1 MTSARR
7 RTTCIAMSIR
17 ARSACCVSRP
27 RKVSASAIR
36 RSARSTSRE
45 LTASATCRYAVAL
58 TGNCLLNA
66 QIEET
71 HHGRS
76 STRRQRRL
84 SGHVQVHTMWQ
95 HDRCAVRQKPAAVPT
110 VQQWSVGDV
119 ERWRQREGS
128 LPQQQ
133 VVLYFVGS
141 HGAAHWLRGYR
152 QS

>member
-1 MTSARR
+1 MPSVRR
-7 RTTCIAMSIR
+7 RTTYIAMSTR
-17 ARSACCVSRP
+17 ARSESCVSRP

-36 RSARSTSRE
+36 RCARSTSRE
-45 LTASATCRYAVAL
+45 LTDTGTCRYAVAL
-58 TGNCLLNA
+58 TGKCLHNA

-71 HHGRS
+71 HHGRPG
-76 STRRQRRL
+76 TRRQRRL
-84 SGHVQVHTMWQ
+84 SWHVQVHTMRQ
-95 HDRCAVRQKPAAVPT
+95 HNRRAVGEKPAAVPR